1 MSKPNGTTRRSGPF
15 LGYYREER
23 TRARPR
29 GGLLRHEFDRLDP
42 VETGLT
48 LARLWH
54 HSGTR
59 ATSSTAKEPRFRIRR
74 KAGAIAN
81 LERGLCVIATTRKES
96 RPIACCSRLLRM
108 ESSSL
113 TLRSY
118 LARIAAASLG
128 DVEAVPS

>member
-1 MSKPNGTTRRSGPF
+1 MARDTQVGGNPCKATKETARRSGPF

-29 GGLLRHEFDRLDP
+29 GGFLRHEFDRLDP

-59 ATSSTAKEPRFRIRR
+59 ATGSTAKEPRFRIHR

-81 LERGLCVIATTRKES
+81 LERGLRVIATTREGQRQGAPS
-96 RPIACCSRLLRM
+96 RVSLCM
-108 ESSSL
+108 EPGAQTQS
-113 TLRSY
+113 
-118 LARIAAASLG
+118 
-128 DVEAVPS
+128 EA